1 MTRPTIHEMRLYI
14 LNKYSGTKWHERV
27 LKMKPNQIVAIYK
40 NVKKREELEKNQ
52 VLPIFMSK
60 TEEYHQIDIFEY
72 MLSKNKEE
80 KK

>member
-1 MTRPTIHEMRLYI
+1 
-14 LNKYSGTKWHERV
+14 
-27 LKMKPNQIVAIYK
+27 MKPNQIVAIYK

-52 VLPIFMSK
+52 VLPIFMHKS
-60 TEEYHQIDIFEY
+60 EEYHQIDIFEY